1 MPRSRHGI
9 NAIYI
14 FNPFTLDIVQAMP
27 TSLRSTP
34 RVPSDHPPA
43 LTHRQLGLFRS
54 VMLHGNLSRAAEA
67 SHSSQPT
74 LSRELARL
82 EQLLGFDLFDRV
94 RGRLRPTARALALMQ
109 EVERSFI
116 GLEQIGLRAR
126 ELRTLT
132 SARLRLACLPALAQS
147 LVPHALLALAKT
159 TPEALVS
166 VHPLESPWLEQ
177 ALGEQR
183 FDLGLS
189 EATEAPAGLRWQAL
203 FQANEV
209 AVLPATHGLCRKK
222 VLQAQDFEGEHF
234 ISLAVNDPYRQAID
248 RLFAE
253 HGVGRIQCL
262 ETDSAAAICAM
273 VRQGLGVAIVNPLT
287 ALECRG
293 NGLEVRP
300 LSVEI
305 PFRISLL
312 LPNSAAPNPVRDG
325 LEQALVQASRMLE
338 KRLQKP

>member
-1 MPRSRHGI
+1 MPQQDS
-9 NAIYI
+9 A
-14 FNPFTLDIVQAMP
+14 
-27 TSLRSTP
+27 
-34 RVPSDHPPA
+34 PA
-43 LTHRQLGLFRS
+43 LTHRQLSLFRS

-67 SHSSQPT
+67 SNSSQPT

-82 EQLLGFDLFDRV
+82 EQLLGYALFERV

-116 GLEQIGLRAR
+116 GLEQIAQRAR
-126 ELRTLT
+126 ELRTL
-132 SARLRLACLPALAQS
+132 SGARLRLACLPALAHA
-147 LVPHALLALAKT
+147 LVPHALLALSASA
-159 TPEALVS
+159 PQALVS

-177 ALGEQR
+177 ALAEQR

-189 EATEAPAGLRWQAL
+189 EASEPPPGVAWEAL
-203 FQANEV
+203 FEANEV
-209 AVLPATHGLCRKK
+209 AVLPAAHQLCGKP
-222 VLQAQDFEGEHF
+222 VLQPTDFADERF

-253 HGVGRIQCL
+253 QGVSRLQRL
-262 ETDSAAAICAM
+262 ETDSAVAICAM

-287 ALECRG
+287 ALECAG

-300 LSVEI
+300 LSVGI

-312 LPNSAAPNPVRDG
+312 LPDLPAPHPLRG
-325 LEQALVQASRMLE
+325 ALVQALVEASRSLE
-338 KRLQKP
+338 TNARARPGCS